1 MIALLRKQV
10 EERKK
15 QLEEMRKKKLE
26 QRYGVKIAEEAT
38 ALPTVRESE
47 SYVEYDRKG
56 NVVRGLPEVIME

>member
-1 MIALLRKQV
+1 M
-10 EERKK
+10 
-15 QLEEMRKKKLE
+15 EEMRKKKLE

-56 NVVRGLPEVIME
+56 NVVRGLPEVIVALGV